1 MKAEVGKKKGNSSLQ
16 DYEEYS
22 ITKLQVI
29 IDKAKDELREQMKLR
44 ETEERRVIL
53 GGSRGIHLTDENDED
68 IV

>member
-1 MKAEVGKKKGNSSLQ
+1 MKKEKGNSSQ
-16 DYEEYS
+16 RDYEHS

-29 IDKAKDELREQMKLR
+29 IDKAKDELREQMKRR